1 MIAFYG
7 CIAIALLL
15 FGLLFLLG
23 SGTAADALDAAD
35 GDSSAPT
42 SEAACPTEVVKQ
54 VFSPQD
60 FAFVARQR
68 SPRLQHL
75 FISERRRVAMGW
87 IRRTSAE
94 LSLAMQEHVR
104 MSRQKEDV
112 EAATEAKVLLQYVRL
127 RCLCGLLLA
136 SATVVR
142 PSALQELAVYAS
154 ELSRRLDAGKAL
166 AARELQVMPARIRPT
181 N

>member
-7 CIAIALLL
+7 CIGVALLL

-23 SGTAADALDAAD
+23 SGHAANDIELSD
-35 GDSSAPT
+35 GDSAPDAG
-42 SEAACPTEVVKQ
+42 EEACPADVVKQ

-68 SPRLQHL
+68 SVRLQHF

-94 LSLAMQEHVR
+94 LSVAMREHVR
-104 MSRQKEDV
+104 VSRQKQDV
-112 EAATEAKVLLQYVRL
+112 EAATEARVLLRYLQL

-136 SATVVR
+136 SAAVVR
-142 PSALQELAVYAS
+142 PSAVQELAVYAN
-154 ELSRRLDAGKAL
+154 ELSRRLDAGKSL
-166 AARELQVMPARIRPT
+166 AANAPQAMPARIRANP
-181 N
+181 